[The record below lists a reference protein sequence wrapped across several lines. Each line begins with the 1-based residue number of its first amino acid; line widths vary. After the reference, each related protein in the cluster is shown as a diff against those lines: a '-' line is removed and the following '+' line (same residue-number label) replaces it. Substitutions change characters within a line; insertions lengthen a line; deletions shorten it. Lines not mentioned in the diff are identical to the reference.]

1 MKFNP
6 LSVFRKS
13 TSVSLEQGIREASGA
28 LGYETSSSQNVSEQ
42 TALQVPAVFCAVR
55 VIANGIASM
64 PIELKRDTYGTDGL
78 RRRKVERKHWAN
90 KLISRRPNGWMT
102 AFEFHE
108 WMIIQAALGKAGL
121 AVKNIVN
128 NEVKE
133 LIPVPFS
140 AWTVEQLSDYSLA
153 YRVTYIDG
161 TQDVFSESQVLV
173 LRGPSLNGYEA
184 MPAVKMAREA
194 IGLAMTLEKQQAK
207 FIGNGA
213 KPSGILSMEG
223 ELKPETRERLRKTWS
238 ALFGPGGPGGTAIL
252 DQAAKFQP
260 MAMTSVDSQL
270 LETRRFQ
277 IEEVARAYLIQPLM
291 LMQADKAATYASA
304 EQMFLSH
311 VKNTLMPWVV
321 RYEEVLSRDILNHA
335 EDLYFDF
342 DERSLLRGDHKD
354 QHEGWTKALGA
365 GGQPG
370 WMTVNEVRGEQGL
383 NPIEEEWANK
393 VPQGAMGARE
403 PSSEATSPSQDK

>member
-173 LRGPSLNGYEA
+173 LRGPSLNGC
-184 MPAVKMAREA
+184 EA